1 MKKLLL
7 VHLGTLL
14 FLQSL
19 SPQIV
24 LKEPL
29 SYRLAG
35 YNIDAK
41 LDHVTK
47 TVEAKMKAFW
57 VNSSRDV
64 VPDIQLHLYMN
75 AFRSSKTIFNIES
88 GDSPT
93 DKKPEYGWINI
104 KSFTDQKGKD
114 LIPRMEYISS
124 DDGNMED
131 QTVLRVV
138 LPKPAVPGDTVFIN
152 VSFETR
158 LPSEIIRTGYSDD
171 FYFVAQWFPK
181 FGVYEPAGMRYAKT
195 GGWNCHQ
202 FHANSEFY
210 SNHSVYDVKITLP
223 KEYIVGS
230 RGMLIDEVDSDGD
243 KKQN

>member
-7 VHLGTLL
+7 VHFGTLL

-29 SYRLAG
+29 SDRLTG
-35 YNIDAK
+35 YAIDAK
-41 LDHVTK
+41 LDPVTK

-57 VNSSRDV
+57 VNASSDV

-75 AFRSSKTIFNIES
+75 AFRSSKSTFNIES
-88 GDSPT
+88 GDSRT
-93 DKKPEYGWINI
+93 DKKP
-104 KSFTDQKGKD
+104 
-114 LIPRMEYISS
+114 
-124 DDGNMED
+124 
-131 QTVLRVV
+131 
-138 LPKPAVPGDTVFIN
+138 
-152 VSFETR
+152 
-158 LPSEIIRTGYSDD
+158 GY
-171 FYFVAQWFPK
+171 
-181 FGVYEPAGMRYAKT
+181 
-195 GGWNCHQ
+195 GWNCHQ

-230 RGMLIDEVDSDGD
+230 GGMLIDEVDSDGD